1 MTVEY
6 GKTDGTK
13 LYLIIL
19 TVLAVTVFDLLLA
32 SNSFVPLRFVYDLSF
47 ALIMLAVL
55 YVSILFLRNRQMPKR
70 GFSVTLPRATF
81 ALPILLNLLT
91 VFSTV
96 RLETPDTG
104 FLNGN
109 FLIQGA
115 YSLFPLLNY
124 LLIMMVNGV
133 LLYVA
138 VNRKREMHA
147 YELPTYLLGM
157 VAIETFLSIYS
168 FYLGGIAGIRLCL
181 SLFHLGVCGAFLYLY
196 YRSKTKAVTI
206 HFELSDL
213 LLSLLAV
220 GILMLVFVP
229 YGIYNLMYDN
239 AIVTSSALSI
249 TQRGSLQPYYWVTD
263 YYSPIGGFVAVAFT
277 YLCGL
282 SNILL
287 ASNLPFL
294 ASYLTLPFV
303 AYYFLRKHYTEDP
316 RMAIIGAVAAI
327 LMDGLAVL
335 LLPPYRNN
343 LTMSTVNWQISP
355 ATESL
360 YSSTICWLWLDPFK
374 TFSIATAV
382 AVGNMAS
389 KRASS
394 LLVAGTLLALSF
406 TNPRQPFMAILIL
419 LLLLGAGRLRMKD
432 ILMIILSSILA
443 MGPIFLDIAYK
454 VTENLLLGLSLTGL
468 ITNEVLTRCSNLL
481 VGFTDNTLLQVVLI
495 AITLVILIFSFR
507 IGYTSM
513 ERNIKAQTRPSL
525 SRKKVL
531 IKLRFSW
538 TNHKLSLGGGRFA
551 FWSLSI
557 IVLSYV
563 ALQAYQTPFS
573 LNLQNNALMAP
584 LNYLIMR
591 YHILLV
597 LIILGFFQFITRK
610 HTGKLLFALATVAIA
625 SYLGVTLGLYV
636 PIIFVVMALPAFGSL
651 VNSQKKIRACLILSI
666 IVLGVFSATFYSA
679 TVKKIELEEQPY
691 FDDMPHVIRILINQN
706 TDMKV
711 FCPSSYN
718 YYASRIVG
726 MAQLSLT
733 SDQSSP
739 LWIIDTRYTES
750 AEVRN
755 LLSENGTKVLY
766 QGEVFILLERTP

>member
-1 MTVEY
+1 MTVEHSN
-6 GKTDGTK
+6 TDGTK

-19 TVLAVTVFDLLLA
+19 TVFAVTVFDLLLA
-32 SNSFVPLRFVYDLSF
+32 SNSFVPLRLVYDLSF
-47 ALIMLAVL
+47 ALIILAVM
-55 YVSILFLRNRQMPKR
+55 YVSILFLTNKQMPKR
-70 GFSVTLPRATF
+70 GFSVTLPRVTF
-81 ALPILLNLLT
+81 ALPMLLNLLT
-91 VFSTV
+91 VFSTI
-96 RLETPDTG
+96 RLEIPEIG
-104 FLNGN
+104 FLNSN

-115 YSLFPLLNY
+115 NSLFPLLNY

-138 VNRKREMHA
+138 VNKKREIHA
-147 YELPTYLLGM
+147 YELPTYLLGI
-157 VAIETFLSIYS
+157 VAIETFLSIYC
-168 FYLGGIAGIRLCL
+168 FHLGGIAGIRLCL
-181 SLFHLGVCGAFLYLY
+181 SLFHLGICGAFLYLY
-196 YRSKTKAVTI
+196 YKSKTRAVTI
-206 HFELSDL
+206 HFELSDV

-263 YYSPIGGFVAVAFT
+263 HYSPIGGFVAVTFT

-294 ASYLTLPFV
+294 ASYLMLPFV
-303 AYYFLRKHYTEDP
+303 AYCFLRKYYTEDP

-335 LLPPYRNN
+335 LLPAYRNN
-343 LTMSTVNWQISP
+343 LTMSTVSWQISP

-360 YSSTICWLWLDPFK
+360 YSSTVCWLWLDPFK

-382 AVGNMAS
+382 AAGNMAS
-389 KRASS
+389 KRVSG

-432 ILMIILSSILA
+432 MLMIILSSILA
-443 MGPIFLDIAYK
+443 MGPIFLDVIYK
-454 VTENLLLGLSLTGL
+454 VTEGLLLGLNITGL
-468 ITNEVLTRCSNLL
+468 ITSEVLTKCSKLL

-495 AITLVILIFSFR
+495 AITLTILILGLR
-507 IGYTSM
+507 IGYTSK
-513 ERNIKAQTRPSL
+513 EKDIKTQTKPSL
-525 SRKKVL
+525 RRKEVV

-551 FWSLSI
+551 FWGLSI

-563 ALQAYQTPFS
+563 ALHAYQIPFS
-573 LNLQNNALMAP
+573 LNLENNALTAP

-591 YHILLV
+591 YHILMV
-597 LIILGFFQFITRK
+597 PIILGFFQFITHK
-610 HTGKLLFALATVAIA
+610 HTGRLLFALAAVAIA
-625 SYLGVTLGLYV
+625 GYLGVTLGLYV
-636 PIIFVVMALPAFGSL
+636 PMIFVVMALPALGSL
-651 VNSQKKIRACLILSI
+651 VNSQKKIRVCLILSV

-679 TVKKIELEEQPY
+679 TVKRIELEEQPY
-691 FDDMPHVIRILINQN
+691 FDDMPHVARILINQN
-706 TDMKV
+706 ADTKV
-711 FCPSSYN
+711 FCPSSYD
-718 YYASRIVG
+718 YYASRMVG

-755 LLSENGTKVLY
+755 LLSENSTKVLY
-766 QGEVFILLERTP
+766 QGKAFILLERTP

>member
-1 MTVEY
+1 
-6 GKTDGTK
+6 
-13 LYLIIL
+13 
-19 TVLAVTVFDLLLA
+19 
-32 SNSFVPLRFVYDLSF
+32 
-47 ALIMLAVL
+47 
-55 YVSILFLRNRQMPKR
+55 
-70 GFSVTLPRATF
+70 
-81 ALPILLNLLT
+81 
-91 VFSTV
+91 
-96 RLETPDTG
+96 
-104 FLNGN
+104 
-109 FLIQGA
+109 
-115 YSLFPLLNY
+115 
-124 LLIMMVNGV
+124 
-133 LLYVA
+133 
-138 VNRKREMHA
+138 
-147 YELPTYLLGM
+147 
-157 VAIETFLSIYS
+157 
-168 FYLGGIAGIRLCL
+168 
-181 SLFHLGVCGAFLYLY
+181 
-196 YRSKTKAVTI
+196 
-206 HFELSDL
+206 
-213 LLSLLAV
+213 
-220 GILMLVFVP
+220 MLVFVP

-263 YYSPIGGFVAVAFT
+263 HYSPIGGFVAVTFT

-294 ASYLTLPFV
+294 ASYLMLPFV
-303 AYYFLRKHYTEDP
+303 AYCFLRKYYTEDP
-316 RMAIIGAVAAI
+316 RMAIIGAAAAI

-335 LLPPYRNN
+335 LLPAYRNN
-343 LTMSTVNWQISP
+343 LTMSTVSWQISP

-360 YSSTICWLWLDPFK
+360 GSSTICWLWLDPFK

-389 KRASS
+389 KRASG

-406 TNPRQPFMAILIL
+406 TNPRQSFMAILIL

-432 ILMIILSSILA
+432 MLMIILSSILA
-443 MGPIFLDIAYK
+443 MGPIFLDVAYK
-454 VTENLLLGLSLTGL
+454 VAEGLLLGLNLTGL

-495 AITLVILIFSFR
+495 AITLVALIFSLR

-513 ERNIKAQTRPSL
+513 EKNIKAQTRPSL
-525 SRKKVL
+525 SRREVV

-551 FWSLSI
+551 FWGLSI

-563 ALQAYQTPFS
+563 ALQAYQILFPFS
-573 LNLQNNALMAP
+573 LNLQNNTLMVP
-584 LNYLIMR
+584 LNYLVMR

-610 HTGKLLFALATVAIA
+610 HTRRMLFALAAVAIA
-625 SYLGVTLGLYV
+625 GYLGVTLGLYV
-636 PIIFVVMALPAFGSL
+636 PMIFVVMALPAFSSL
-651 VNSQKKIRACLILSI
+651 VNSQKRIRVCLILSI

-691 FDDMPHVIRILINQN
+691 FDDMPHVVRILINQN
-706 TDMKV
+706 ADTKV
-711 FCPSSYN
+711 FCPSSYD
-718 YYASRIVG
+718 YYASRMVG

-733 SDQSSP
+733 SNQSSP

-755 LLSENGTKVLY
+755 LLSENSTKVLY
-766 QGEVFILLERTP
+766 QGKAFILIERTP